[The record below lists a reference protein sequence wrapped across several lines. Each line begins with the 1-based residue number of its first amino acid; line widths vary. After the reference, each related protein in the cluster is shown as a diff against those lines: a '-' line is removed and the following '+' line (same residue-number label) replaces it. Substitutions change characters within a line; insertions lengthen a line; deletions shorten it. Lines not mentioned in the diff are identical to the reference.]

1 MTEFQRCDCSA
12 RNVEKEGSGSEGFSF
27 LNSKTDGTSI
37 GRLHSAGSMN
47 SAVTLSTA
55 ADSSFD
61 YSEQDATISGS
72 IISQLVTN
80 GDEKLMPPFLSP
92 GSIHSL
98 HDVDEE
104 LGYPA
109 RIILDYWKEKERTLQ
124 KKRRIHLG
132 CVEQIQRRYA
142 VDWINTLGADLN
154 LQPIT
159 IQSALSIFDE
169 VMGSCGFTT
178 RDWKHLAV
186 YSLNVATKYE
196 EAELNMPMVSEI
208 AQVAEIVLTTR
219 SVTQGELRLAEAL
232 GWNLSRVT
240 PMHFLD
246 YYMHGDV
253 IFDGDLC
260 RGLCVTKGKVFQYV
274 EKYVKFFVNLSQQDH
289 SFLKYLP
296 SVLAAAVIMAT
307 RQVLCITP
315 FWRTELVFL
324 TSYAEED
331 IIACKEELWGC
342 YVCMFP
348 DHCAL
353 RVSEITT
360 DAAVATATVADGPI
374 IGHCTSTV
382 VGANGRKINTAKFLK
397 IEA

>member
-1 MTEFQRCDCSA
+1 MGSVSGEFGHLNIKND
-12 RNVEKEGSGSEGFSF
+12 GS
-27 LNSKTDGTSI
+27 SI
-37 GRLHSAGSMN
+37 GRLHVASSMSMGSN
-47 SAVTLSTA
+47 VTLSTA
-55 ADSSFD
+55 ADSCFD
-61 YSEQDATISGS
+61 YLEQDAATSPGTS
-72 IISQLVTN
+72 SCRVLTD
-80 GDEKLMPPFLSP
+80 GDKNLMPPFQLR
-92 GSIHSL
+92 GSLHSL

-109 RIILDYWKEKERTLQ
+109 RIILNYWKEKERMLQ
-124 KKRRIHLG
+124 KKRKIHLG

-142 VDWINTLGADLN
+142 VDWIRNLGDDLN

-169 VMGSCGFTT
+169 VRGSCGFTT
-178 RDWKHLAV
+178 CDWRHLAV
-186 YSLNVATKYE
+186 CSLNVATKYE

-208 AQVAEIVLTTR
+208 AQVAEIVLTTH
-219 SVTQGELRLAEAL
+219 SVTQGELRLAKAL

-240 PMHFLD
+240 PMHFIG
-246 YYMHGDV
+246 YYMHEDV
-253 IFDGDLC
+253 VFDGDIC
-260 RGLCVTKGKVFQYV
+260 RGLYVKKGKVFQYA

-315 FWRTELVFL
+315 LWRKELVFL
-324 TSYAEED
+324 TSYAEDD

-353 RVSEITT
+353 RMSETT
-360 DAAVATATVADGPI
+360 SDAAVATATEQPI
-374 IGHCTSTV
+374 MDHCTSTTV
-382 VGANGRKINTAKFLK
+382 EGADSRRKNTAKFHKFMSDAVKEGGAVTVL
-397 IEA
+397 